1 MYEVAKP
8 LKIEAAKVAE
18 IPEAAQIAKGA
29 AENYFLFKELILCHK
44 LKFSMPPDG

>member
-18 IPEAAQIAKGA
+18 IPEAA
-29 AENYFLFKELILCHK
+29 ENYFLFKELLLCHK
-44 LKFSMPPDG
+44 LKFSLPPDG

>member
-18 IPEAAQIAKGA
+18 IPEAA
-29 AENYFLFKELILCHK
+29 ENYFLFKECFYVTNLNFLCH
-44 LKFSMPPDG
+44 LMVRPLIFQT